1 MSTVE
6 RAQEGTLLTKLGPEE
21 EGKKNIRNG
30 IHNLPVD
37 TV

>member
-6 RAQEGTLLTKLGPEE
+6 RAQEGTLLTKLGPED
-21 EGKKNIRNG
+21 EGRKNIRNG
-30 IHNLPVD
+30 GNNLPVD

>member
-6 RAQEGTLLTKLGPEE
+6 RAQEGTLLTMLGPEE

-30 IHNLPVD
+30 SNNLPVA